1 MSQRMDLAKVQPGIF
16 EAMYKL
22 KGYLS
27 NTSVPKPL
35 QELVFV
41 RASLL
46 NQCGFCLDM
55 HAERALEMGE
65 TAKRLL
71 LVGTWHE
78 AAAYFTEAERAALA
92 FTDEVTHISEGG
104 VSDATYA
111 AAVKAFGENGTAEL
125 LMVIIT
131 INNWNRLM
139 LAIRKEF

>member
-1 MSQRMDLAKVQPGIF
+1 MDLAKIQPGIF
-16 EAMYKL
+16 DAMYKL
-22 KGYLS
+22 KGYVAT
-27 NTSVPKPL
+27 TSIPPSL
-35 QELVFV
+35 RELVFV
-41 RASLL
+41 RASQL

-55 HAERALEMGE
+55 HAGRALEMGE
-65 TAKRLL
+65 SARRLM

-78 AAAYFTEAERAALA
+78 AHAHFTEAERAALA

-111 AAVKAFGENGTAEL
+111 AVVKAFGESGAAEL

-139 LAIRKEF
+139 VAIRKDF